1 MYRSRAGPMDF
12 EYDLK
17 EKTSSIFDRPAKEPL
32 ITEKTEIESGVKRT
46 FSSAGLSTPSAK
58 FTFQQSPKD
67 VQPYV
72 SGLGNP
78 FLFALPKPKHVATPP
93 AEPASP
99 VTQRVISPN
108 AVIRARKRRAKEG
121 LFGSGFRKRL
131 SEIADERNEG
141 SMSDSDS
148 DTFDQQTTHS
158 RKSTDNIIYS
168 EANQL
173 TPLNASD
180 RPSVP
185 QRDYAYIMSGYI
197 QTAFNLFVVL
207 VLMYLALQAILTI
220 QLDVQQKV
228 SEYSDAIMKEI
239 TMCTKLYHENR
250 CHPMDRVPAMDEACR
265 NWETCIHRDPL
276 VVGRAKVSAETFAEI
291 INGFVDPISYKSML
305 FFLTLIFGS
314 LIISN
319 CAFGMYRSRHENRY

>member
-1 MYRSRAGPMDF
+1 MLLTIG
-12 EYDLK
+12 
-17 EKTSSIFDRPAKEPL
+17 
-32 ITEKTEIESGVKRT
+32 T
-46 FSSAGLSTPSAK
+46 FSSAGLSTPSNK

-67 VQPYV
+67 AQPYV

-78 FLFALPKPKHVATPP
+78 FLFALPKPKQVASPPPP

-141 SMSDSDS
+141 SISDSDS
-148 DTFDQQTTHS
+148 DTFDQQTTHP
-158 RKSTDNIIYS
+158 RKSTDSILNS
-168 EANQL
+168 ETNEL
-173 TPLNASD
+173 TPLYASD
-180 RPSVP
+180 RPLVP

-207 VLMYLALQAILTI
+207 VLMYLALQVILTI

-228 SEYSDAIMKEI
+228 SEYSDG
-239 TMCTKLYHENR
+239 MCSLSLLTSF
-250 CHPMDRVPAMDEACR
+250 R
-265 NWETCIHRDPL
+265 N
-276 VVGRAKVSAETFAEI
+276 F
-291 INGFVDPISYKSML
+291 
-305 FFLTLIFGS
+305 
-314 LIISN
+314 
-319 CAFGMYRSRHENRY
+319 

>member
-17 EKTSSIFDRPAKEPL
+17 EKTASIFDKPAKEPL

-46 FSSAGLSTPSAK
+46 FSSAGLSTSSTN

-78 FLFALPKPKHVATPP
+78 FLFALPKPKHVPAPP
-93 AEPASP
+93 PEPLA
-99 VTQRVISPN
+99 TQRVISPN

-148 DTFDQQTTHS
+148 DPFDQQTTYV
-158 RKSTDNIIYS
+158 RKPAGNMLKS

-173 TPLNASD
+173 TPLNPSD

-185 QRDYAYIMSGYI
+185 QRDYAYILSGYI
-197 QTAFNLFVVL
+197 QTGFNLFVVL

-250 CHPMDRVPAMDEACR
+250 CNPADRVPAMDEACR

-314 LIISN
+314 LILSN